1 MSYSLFELLVILP
14 IHVVCIVS
22 TSVFVRRVLPDS
34 IASLALEPVDYSIDG
49 RLWAVVGRPIRASKF
64 EDSI

>member
-1 MSYSLFELLVILP
+1 M
-14 IHVVCIVS
+14 VCIVS